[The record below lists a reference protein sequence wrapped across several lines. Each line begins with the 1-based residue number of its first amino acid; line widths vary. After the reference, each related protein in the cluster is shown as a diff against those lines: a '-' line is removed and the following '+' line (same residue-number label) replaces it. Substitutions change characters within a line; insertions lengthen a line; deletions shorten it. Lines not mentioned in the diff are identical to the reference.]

1 MTTIVK
7 IVFENDIRRIAL
19 QTENAYEHLI
29 QEVNR
34 IYSGRFPNGV
44 QVRYVDDED
53 DCVTVT
59 SNPELKDAFE
69 MSDATLKLFITPKS
83 AEEEEAEYVKVS
95 KDGQR
100 TAILTKQESKDG
112 AEIVRE
118 AKVITPQEVSPPQ
131 EENVKSN
138 FDKLETAEAEEA
150 KAKEVAKAEE
160 ETKAKEAAKVE
171 EKAKAKEKAQRKAE
185 AAQKAQKQVERLVKA
200 SEKAAAKAK
209 REAIKAQK
217 QAEKAAKEAEKAARK
232 AKKQFRAG
240 LSSVFIKDLTYEDG
254 VEVEV
259 GTKITKTWLL
269 KNNGKSPWTS
279 EVYLGKLI
287 KGKLN
292 PVPDS
297 EVPDLLPGKEGEVSV
312 TLSLPTKEGKF
323 RTPNFFLC
331 YDGKK
336 FGDRF
341 WATVTASKSKSA
353 DHKLAEVPVEDKPKK
368 SYSQVAKDSVSKT
381 DVKKIPVKEPLGAHF
396 VRDVNFPD
404 NCLVAPGQ
412 AIKKTW
418 VVKNTGPRAWPRGTK
433 LVSLD
438 GSTFGQDSTATI
450 MSVVGKGEQ
459 YNLSI
464 HLVAP
469 LETGKHTARFQL
481 VSPQGEKFGH
491 KYWINIQVSKF
502 PSNKELKSMAMEF
515 LANKEV
521 VDILQEEFPV
531 VIKEIRQGK
540 KLASIVEIVLT
551 KRPEL
556 KKHQFVIFI
565 RPFLQSAER
574 FMGFQLDALVSMYSF
589 WAMTPFSNGAIAS
602 MEEKSPKEKEK
613 SPKEEK
619 HAAKETPKKEI
630 AKKSQVKEEVKEAPS
645 RFKYEKELQ
654 HFAELG
660 FKNLEAVKPLLLKHK
675 GSVPMVFNEL
685 FPN

>member
-1 MTTIVK
+1 MTTTIVK

-19 QTENAYEHLI
+19 QTENAYEHLT
-29 QEVNR
+29 QEVSR

-69 MSDATLKLFITPKS
+69 MSEATLKLFITPKS
-83 AEEEEAEYVKVS
+83 AEEEETEYVKVS

-100 TAILTKQESKDG
+100 TAILTKQDSKDS

-118 AKVITPQEVSPPQ
+118 VEVSPQ
-131 EENVKSN
+131 EENAKSN
-138 FDKLETAEAEEA
+138 LDDLEAAKAEEESKAKQAAKAEEAKKAKAKEAVKAEKEA
-150 KAKEVAKAEE
+150 KAKEEANKKA
-160 ETKAKEAAKVE
+160 EAAKG
-171 EKAKAKEKAQRKAE
+171 KAKAK
-185 AAQKAQKQVERLVKA
+185 AQKAKKEVERLLKV

-209 REAIKAQK
+209 KEAMKAHK
-217 QAEKAAKEAEKAARK
+217 QAEKAAKDAEKAARK

-240 LSSVFIKDLTYEDG
+240 LSSAFVKDVTYEDG

-269 KNNGKSPWTS
+269 KNDGVSPWTS
-279 EVYLGKLI
+279 EVYLGKQT

-292 PVPDS
+292 PVSDS
-297 EVPDLLPGKEGEVSV
+297 KVPELLPGKEGEVSV
-312 TLSLPTKEGKF
+312 TLSLPSKEGKF

-331 YDGKK
+331 HDGKK

-341 WATVTASKSKSA
+341 WATVTAIKPKSA
-353 DHKLAEVPVEDKPKK
+353 DEDLAKVPVEDKPKK
-368 SYSQVAKDSVSKT
+368 SYSQVTKDSVSKA
-381 DVKKIPVKEPLGAHF
+381 DAKQKADVKEPLGAHF

-418 VVKNTGPRAWPRGTK
+418 VIKNTGPRAWPRGTK

-438 GSTFGQDSTATI
+438 GSTFGQHSTVEI
-450 MSVVGKGEQ
+450 MTKVGKGEQ

-464 HLVAP
+464 DLVAP

-481 VSPQGEKFGH
+481 MSPQGEQFGH

-515 LANKEV
+515 LADKEV
-521 VDILQEEFPV
+521 VSVLQEELPV

-540 KLASIVEIVLT
+540 KLASIVELVIS

-589 WAMTPFSNGAIAS
+589 WAMTPFANGAIAS
-602 MEEKSPKEKEK
+602 NSEEK

-619 HAAKETPKKEI
+619 HAAKETPKEETP
-630 AKKSQVKEEVKEAPS
+630 KKSPPKEDVKEAPS
-645 RFKYEKELQ
+645 DFKYEKELK

-660 FKNLEAVKPLLLKHK
+660 FKNLEAVKPLLMKHK
-675 GSVPMVFNEL
+675 GSVPSVFEEL

>member
-19 QTENAYEHLI
+19 KTENAYEHLI

-83 AEEEEAEYVKVS
+83 AEDEEAEYVKVS

-112 AEIVRE
+112 GEIVRE
-118 AKVITPQEVSPPQ
+118 AKVSPPE
-131 EENVKSN
+131 EENAKSN
-138 FDKLETAEAEEA
+138 FDKLEAANVEEDA
-150 KAKEVAKAEE
+150 Q
-160 ETKAKEAAKVE
+160 AKEAAKVE
-171 EKAKAKEKAQRKAE
+171 EDAQAKEAAKAEEEAKAKAKAKAQKKAE
-185 AAQKAQKQVERLVKA
+185 NEAQKAQKEVEKLLKA

-240 LSSVFIKDLTYEDG
+240 LSSIFVKDISFEDG

-279 EVYLGKLI
+279 EVYLGKLV
-287 KGKLN
+287 KGKLH
-292 PVPDS
+292 PVSDS
-297 EVPDLLPGKEGEVSV
+297 KVPNLLPGKEGEVSV
-312 TLSLPTKEGKF
+312 ALSLPTKEGKF

-341 WATVTASKSKSA
+341 WATVTAKVTKSA
-353 DHKLAEVPVEDKPKK
+353 EIPVEDKPKK
-368 SYSQVAKDSVSKT
+368 SYSQVAKDSVSKA
-381 DVKKIPVKEPLGAHF
+381 DVKKNPVKEPLGAHF

-418 VVKNTGPRAWPRGTK
+418 VILNTGSRAWPRGTK

-450 MSVVGKGEQ
+450 MNEVGKGEQ
-459 YNLSI
+459 HNLSV

-469 LETGKHTARFQL
+469 HETGKHTARFQL

-502 PSNKELKSMAMEF
+502 PSNKELKSMAMDF
-515 LANKEV
+515 LADKEV
-521 VDILQEEFPV
+521 VDILQEELPV

-540 KLASIVEIVLT
+540 KLASIVELILT

-574 FMGFQLDALVSMYSF
+574 FMGLQLDALVSMYSF
-589 WAMTPFSNGAIAS
+589 WAMTPFSNCTIAS
-602 MEEKSPKEKEK
+602 VEEKSPR
-613 SPKEEK
+613 EEK
-619 HAAKETPKKEI
+619 HAAKATPKKEI
-630 AKKSQVKEEVKEAPS
+630 AKKSPVKEEGKETPS
-645 RFKYEKELQ
+645 PFKYEKELQ

-675 GSVPMVFNEL
+675 GSVPRVFEEL